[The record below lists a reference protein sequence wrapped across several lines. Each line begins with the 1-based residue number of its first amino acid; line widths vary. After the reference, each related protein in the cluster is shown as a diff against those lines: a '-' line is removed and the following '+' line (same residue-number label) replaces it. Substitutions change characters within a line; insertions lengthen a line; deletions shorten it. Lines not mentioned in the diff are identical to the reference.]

1 MIDCCE
7 LALQN
12 GKLALYIAL
21 GAFAV
26 ISLLL
31 AMFFGYNLKLSDRTA
46 TLEKKNGTETKQIKD
61 LSQRINFLEEK
72 LIEKYSQKKVEE
84 LAENNSS

>member
-7 LALQN
+7 LALYN
-12 GKLALYIAL
+12 AILALYIAG

-31 AMFFGYNLKLSDRTA
+31 AMFFGYNLKLSARTA
-46 TLEKKNGTETKQIKD
+46 SLEKKNGKEQKQIDQLKAK
-61 LSQRINFLEEK
+61 LETLEK
-72 LIEKYSQKKVEE
+72 
-84 LAENNSS
+84 NNHV

>member
-7 LALQN
+7 LALYN
-12 GKLALYIAL
+12 SKLVLYVTL

-31 AMFFGYNLKLSDRTA
+31 AMFFGYNLKWRKQQVELSKRTDQ
-46 TLEKKNGTETKQIKD
+46 LEKKNGKEQKQINELK
-61 LSQRINFLEEK
+61 EK
-72 LIEKYSQKKVEE
+72 LAQLEK
-84 LAENNSS
+84 NNHA

>member
-1 MIDCCE
+1 MVDCCE
-7 LALQN
+7 LALHNAQ
-12 GKLALYIAL
+12 LAWKIAL
-21 GAFAV
+21 LAFVV
-26 ISLLL
+26 IAFLL

-61 LSQRINFLEEK
+61 LSERINFLEEK

>member
-31 AMFFGYNLKLSDRTA
+31 AMFFGYNLKLDGRTA
-46 TLEKKNGTETKQIKD
+46 KLEKKNGSEQKQLD
-61 LSQRINFLEEK
+61 
-72 LIEKYSQKKVEE
+72 E
-84 LAENNSS
+84 LKAQIQELKAKNHA

>member
-7 LALQN
+7 LALHN

-31 AMFFGYNLKLSDRTA
+31 AMFFGYNLKLSARTA
-46 TLEKKNGTETKQIKD
+46 SLEKKNGKEQKQIDQLKKEF
-61 LSQRINFLEEK
+61 QAFK
-72 LIEKYSQKKVEE
+72 QKSR
-84 LAENNSS
+84 A